1 VSAQPTKHQV
11 QVAIGAKASPVGQL
25 TFVRDGRR
33 EYSGFSYGKEWLK
46 SSERFEVSPDLP
58 LREDFFT
65 RRAPS
70 DVDSPFPF
78 AFADTA
84 PDAWGRRVIQ
94 RAHVKRRAADPTL
107 SPLTA
112 FDYLAS
118 VDDFSRVGALRLID
132 AKGQFL
138 GSSARYRTPPLI
150 DLGKIAAA
158 IRKVEKGTEDAADLE
173 YLQGKATS
181 LGGLRPK
188 CSILDENGLLAIGKF
203 PSVQDERS
211 IVRAEV
217 LALRLV
223 AEVGCVAAL
232 ARVVVIDEVE
242 VAVIQRFDRAG
253 GSARIPYLSG
263 ASLLQARRDEDRAYT
278 ELADAIRRIG
288 TAPGEDLRELWRRLV
303 INLLITNVDDHL
315 WNVGFLYAGD
325 GKWRLAPAFDVNP
338 FPDKDRE
345 SKTWLSEASGPITSI
360 EQLLSEAGYFG
371 FTRREAE
378 AAAGDIALKLAHW
391 RELGTSADI
400 GLSHKELDE
409 LAPAFEHEDSAAARA
424 LARGSA

>member
-1 VSAQPTKHQV
+1 VSAQPIKHQV
-11 QVAIGAKASPVGQL
+11 QVVTGAKASPVGQL
-25 TFVRDGRR
+25 TFVREGRR
-33 EYSGFSYGKEWLK
+33 EYSGFSYAKEWLK
-46 SSERFEVSPDLP
+46 SSERFEISPDLP

-65 RRAPS
+65 RRSPN

-94 RAHVKRRAADPTL
+94 RAHVKLRAADSMLP
-107 SPLTA
+107 PLTA
-112 FDYLAS
+112 FDYLTC
-118 VDDFSRVGALRLID
+118 VDDFSRIGALRLID

-138 GSSARYRTPPLI
+138 GSGARYRTPQLI
-150 DLGKIAAA
+150 DLTKIAAI

-188 CSILDENGLLAIGKF
+188 CSILDERGLLAIGKF
-203 PSVQDERS
+203 PSMNDERS

-223 AEVGCVAAL
+223 ARAGCAAAA
-232 ARVVVIDEVE
+232 ARVVVIDDVE
-242 VAVIQRFDRAG
+242 VAVIQRFDRVG
-253 GSARIPYLSG
+253 DRARIPYLSG
-263 ASLLQARRDEDRAYT
+263 ASVLQARRDEDRAYT
-278 ELADAIRRIG
+278 ELADALRRIG
-288 TAPGEDLRELWRRLV
+288 AAPSDDVRELWRRMV

-315 WNVGFLYAGD
+315 WNIGFLYAGD

-345 SKTWLSEASGPITSI
+345 SKTWLSEASGPITSLD
-360 EQLLSEAGYFG
+360 QLLSEAAYFG
-371 FTRREAE
+371 FTRGEAE
-378 AAAGDIALKLAHW
+378 AAARGIALRLAQW
-391 RELGTSADI
+391 REIGASADI
-400 GLSHKELDE
+400 GLSNKELDE
-409 LAPAFEHEDSAAARA
+409 LAPAFEHKESAAARA
-424 LARGSA
+424 LGK

>member
-1 VSAQPTKHQV
+1 MSARPIKHQV

-33 EYSGFSYGKEWLK
+33 EYSGFSYGQEWLR
-46 SSERFEVSPDLP
+46 SPQRFEISPDLP
-58 LREDFFT
+58 LRQDFFT

-70 DVDSPFPF
+70 DTDSPFHF
-78 AFADTA
+78 ALADTA

-94 RAHVKRRAADPTL
+94 RSHAKRRAADPTL
-107 SPLTA
+107 APLTA

-132 AKGQFL
+132 TRGQFL
-138 GSSARYRTPPLI
+138 GSGDRYRTPQLI
-150 DLGKIAAA
+150 DLSKVASA
-158 IRKVEKGTEDAADLE
+158 IRKVERGTDEVADLE

-188 CSILDENGLLAIGKF
+188 CSLLDENGALAIGKF
-203 PSVQDERS
+203 PSVKDERS

-223 AEVGCVAAL
+223 AHAGSVAAV
-232 ARVVVIDEVE
+232 ARAITVDETE
-242 VAVIQRFDRAG
+242 IAVIRRFDRTG
-253 GSARIPYLSG
+253 DGARIPYLSG
-263 ASLLQARRDEDRAYT
+263 GSLLQARRDEDRAYT

-288 TAPGEDLRELWRRLV
+288 AAPTEDLRELWRRLV
-303 INLLITNVDDHL
+303 INLLITNIDDHL

-338 FPDKDRE
+338 FPEKDRE
-345 SKTWLSEASGPITSI
+345 SKTWLSEVSGPITSL
-360 EQLLSEAGYFG
+360 EQLLSEAAYFG
-371 FTRREAE
+371 FARSEAE
-378 AAAGDIALKLAHW
+378 TVAGGIAMKLAEW
-391 RELGTSADI
+391 RQLGASREI
-400 GLSHKELDE
+400 GLSEEDLVE
-409 LAPAFEHEDSAAARA
+409 LAPAFEHKDAAAARA
-424 LARGSA
+424 LAH

>member
-1 VSAQPTKHQV
+1 MSAQPIKHQV
-11 QVAIGAKASPVGQL
+11 RIAIGAKASPVGQL
-25 TFVRDGRR
+25 TLVHEGRR
-33 EYSGFSYGKEWLK
+33 EYSGFSYGKEWLT
-46 SSERFEVSPDLP
+46 SPERFEISPDLP

-70 DVDSPFPF
+70 DVDSSFPF
-78 AFADTA
+78 AFADTT

-94 RAHVKRRAADPTL
+94 RTHVKRRAADSTL
-107 SPLTA
+107 PPLTA

-138 GSSARYRTPPLI
+138 GSSARYRTPQLI
-150 DLGKIAAA
+150 ELSKIAAT

-188 CSILDENGLLAIGKF
+188 CSVLDENGLLAIGKF
-203 PSVQDERS
+203 PSVQDQRPV
-211 IVRAEV
+211 VRAEV

-223 AEVGCVAAL
+223 AQTGCVAAV
-232 ARVVVIDEVE
+232 ARVVVIDEAE
-242 VAVIQRFDRAG
+242 IAVIQRFDRVG
-253 GSARIPYLSG
+253 DGARIPYLSG
-263 ASLLQARRDEDRAYT
+263 GSLLQARRDEDRAYT

-288 TAPGEDLRELWRRLV
+288 AAPNEDLRELWQRLV

-360 EQLLSEAGYFG
+360 GQLLSEADYFG
-371 FTRREAE
+371 FTQSEAE
-378 AAAGDIALKLAHW
+378 AAAGGIALKLAHW
-391 RELGTSADI
+391 RELGASAGI
-400 GLSHKELDE
+400 GLSGRDLDE
-409 LAPAFEHEDSAAARA
+409 LAPAFEHKDAEAARA
-424 LARGSA
+424 LTR

>member
-1 VSAQPTKHQV
+1 MIAQPIKHQV
-11 QVAIGAKASPVGQL
+11 QVVLGAKASSVGQL
-25 TFVRDGRR
+25 TFVREGRR
-33 EYSGFSYGKEWLK
+33 EYSGFSYGKEWL
-46 SSERFEVSPDLP
+46 SSPERFEVSPDLP

-94 RAHVKRRAADPTL
+94 RTHVKRRATDSTL
-107 SPLTA
+107 PPLTA

-118 VDDFSRVGALRLID
+118 VDDFSRIGALRLID

-138 GSSARYRTPPLI
+138 GSSARYRTPQLI
-150 DLGKIAAA
+150 DLSKIAAT

-188 CSILDENGLLAIGKF
+188 CSVLDENGLLAIGKF
-203 PSVQDERS
+203 PSVKDERS

-223 AEVGCVAAL
+223 ANTGSVAAV

-242 VAVIQRFDRAG
+242 IAVIQRFDRVG
-253 GSARIPYLSG
+253 DVARIPYLSG
-263 ASLLQARRDEDRAYT
+263 GSLLQARRDEDRSYT

-288 TAPGEDLRELWRRLV
+288 ADPNKDLRELWRRLV

-315 WNVGFLYAGD
+315 WNIGFLYAGD

-360 EQLLSEAGYFG
+360 EQLLSEADYFG
-371 FTRREAE
+371 FTRSEAE

-391 RELGTSADI
+391 RKLGVSAGI
-400 GLSHKELDE
+400 GLSEKDLAE
-409 LAPAFEHEDSAAARA
+409 LAPAFEHEDAKAARSFA
-424 LARGSA
+424 S

>member
-1 VSAQPTKHQV
+1 MSAQPIKHQV
-11 QVAIGAKASPVGQL
+11 QIAIGTKTSPVGQL

-33 EYSGFSYGKEWLK
+33 EYSGFSYGQEWLRSPK
-46 SSERFEVSPDLP
+46 HFEISPDLP

-70 DVDSPFPF
+70 DADSPFPF

-84 PDAWGRRVIQ
+84 PDTWGQRIIQ
-94 RAHVKRRAADPTL
+94 RAHAKRRAADPAL
-107 SPLTA
+107 APLTA

-118 VDDFSRVGALRLID
+118 VDDFSRIGALRLMD
-132 AKGQFL
+132 AKGRFL
-138 GSSARYRTPPLI
+138 GPSDRDRTPQLI
-150 DLGKIAAA
+150 ELGKVASS
-158 IRKVEKGTEDAADLE
+158 IRKVEKGTDEAADLE

-188 CSILDENGLLAIGKF
+188 CSLIDENGALAIGKF
-203 PSVQDERS
+203 PSVKDERS

-223 AEVGCVAAL
+223 AHAGSVPAA
-232 ARVVVIDEVE
+232 ARATTIDKVDI
-242 VAVIQRFDRAG
+242 AVIQRFDRVTEG
-253 GSARIPYLSG
+253 TRIPYISG
-263 ASLLQARRDEDRAYT
+263 GSLLQARRDEDRAYT
-278 ELADAIRRIG
+278 ELADAIRRISA
-288 TAPGEDLRELWRRLV
+288 APADDLRELWRRLV

-345 SKTWLSEASGPITSI
+345 SKTWLSEASGPITSL
-360 EQLLSEAGYFG
+360 EQLLSEAPYFG
-371 FTRREAE
+371 FTRTEAE
-378 AAAGDIALKLAHW
+378 NTAGGIAIKLADW
-391 RELGTSADI
+391 RKLGTSREI
-400 GLSHKELDE
+400 GLSEEDLNQ
-409 LAPAFEHEDSAAARA
+409 LTPAFEHTDAQAARA
-424 LARGSA
+424 LAR